1 MSTME
6 NDKGGGQVKVDMKEH
21 QWRIFEYNMSKWMI
35 ENKYILDKEEKKK
48 FYKCANYSI
57 GTGIINASLVY
68 FFCKRN
74 NKFFTPMSRFFLTFS
89 LGMYTSMVVNKIFR
103 RKAYMEVS
111 CTSFILTEKTTMTDK
126 AREVMNDILNVKD
139 DVGKAPSIGSANRL
153 DSTSTSNAYSKNLY
167 DDGQTQI
174 HDDTPS
180 MNNTN
185 VPFAQDLNETF
196 LNEQMSDDFERCKDL
211 SVCTDEK
218 LKHMIK
224 ILEKNS

>member
-1 MSTME
+1 ME
-6 NDKGGGQVKVDMKEH
+6 NDKGDGQVKIDMKEH

-35 ENKYILDKEEKKK
+35 ENKYILDQEEKKK

-74 NKFFTPMSRFFLTFS
+74 QKFFSPMSRFFLTFS
-89 LGMYTSMVVNKIFR
+89 LGVYTSMLVNKIFR
-103 RKAYMEVS
+103 RKAYME
-111 CTSFILTEKTTMTDK
+111 ILTEKTTMTDK

-139 DVGKAPSIGSANRL
+139 EVGKVPSSTGSVNRL
-153 DSTSTSNAYSKNLY
+153 DSTSTSNVYSKGLY
-167 DDGQTQI
+167 DDGQAQI
-174 HDDTPS
+174 QEDLSTKG
-180 MNNTN
+180 NANI
-185 VPFAQDLNETF
+185 PFVQDLNNTI

-211 SVCTDEK
+211 SVCTDEN
-218 LKHMIK
+218 LKRMIK

>member
-68 FFCKRN
+68 YFCKRN
-74 NKFFTPMSRFFLTFS
+74 QKFFSPMSRFFLTFS
-89 LGMYTSMVVNKIFR
+89 LGVYTSMVVNKIFR
-103 RKAYMEVS
+103 RKAYME
-111 CTSFILTEKTTMTDK
+111 ILTEKTTMTDK

-139 DVGKAPSIGSANRL
+139 EVGKVPSTGSANRM
-153 DSTSTSNAYSKNLY
+153 DSTSTSNVYSKGPY
-167 DDGQTQI
+167 DDRQAQI
-174 HDDTPS
+174 HEDSPS
-180 MNNTN
+180 TGN
-185 VPFAQDLNETF
+185 
-196 LNEQMSDDFERCKDL
+196 K
-211 SVCTDEK
+211 
-218 LKHMIK
+218 
-224 ILEKNS
+224 